1 MLQRLLLFLA
11 FVLAF
16 SSARADHIICRVLD
30 AETHEP
36 LEMAIVQCQNKID
49 QLSFNISTYTDSLG
63 YVVRAGI
70 KEHKGNIYACTMTI
84 SYVGY
89 HPEVVFFSQGDNPK
103 DTLRLADVLL
113 RPSAVMLREAT
124 VKAQQ
129 KFFTMRG
136 DTVVFHPGAFHLEEG
151 ERLTELIRQ
160 LPGVAVDKNGALTW
174 NGRPIRLRMNG
185 EAGMSESLLGQLPI
199 SAVKDIKAYE
209 KLTELSER
217 TGKDDGNGEQVLDIT
232 IKPGFLDKWYG
243 SVEAKGYTTGN
254 YGGEIDANYLS
265 KDRPFMLT
273 ASVSDGTSHRWT
285 SGAGYRGH
293 SSGNTDFYKQ
303 QYGELCYA
311 PKWTPDFEGW
321 KERNSLMINAN
332 PTHYDHTAESEEI
345 TTPLVPRAGG
355 TDTSSIEGTSQAT
368 VTIPPVRG
376 IRGVHDHT
384 IELPLYAN
392 THLNLS
398 PKTTLWLTVG
408 GRYERSDKRTDT
420 ESETIDVNTAT
431 THQSVHDES
440 GSGMARAILTHYIK
454 DGSLKG
460 EVQANYAQGTAHS
473 EYAAE
478 YNYFNNE
485 VTVPPARGAR
495 GVADLQTSSAPHRNL
510 TASLNLAYEQW
521 LGEHFELTT
530 GYSFSYNNNSREE
543 ESQRNGEYDAA
554 NSFSRHHQLTNNAL
568 NIGLL
573 YNVGNWTFKP
583 ALNLT
588 MQHERMAYQ
597 RGPLDTIAVRNVAMP
612 TPSLSIRFKTS
623 KLSYLQFKADYST
636 SLPDLISTLAYTDD
650 TNALLIREG
659 NPALHAFHALNASAY
674 YSVTIPRT
682 QQMFSAKIN
691 YTKHF
696 DAIGS
701 VSTYNPTTG
710 AYRTHDEN
718 LRGDSSYSLETTH
731 SCVLWKH
738 LRWKHKLTLTSADT
752 YGILTTSPNPSEE
765 GAYNSHFASEWP
777 SSGSVERPL
786 SRQRANSVEYSPT
799 WTFDLQPFKV
809 TLEGEANYTADRYS
823 ITGNAASPQ
832 SRGLREADLWA
843 YNLSLNAEYK
853 WRSFTFSL
861 LPAFAG
867 RKGYNSARMNRDRF
881 ILGADMMWKFLKGR
895 ATLDLR
901 ADDLFNNADAIWS
914 SESPTQITES
924 WTKSLHHYLL
934 LTFRLHIDAKGEKK

>member
-1 MLQRLLLFLA
+1 MLQRLFFLLLTLA
-11 FVLAF
+11 TSF
-16 SSARADHIICRVLD
+16 SSARADHVICRVLD

-36 LEMAIVQCQNKID
+36 LEMAIVQCRNSID
-49 QLSFNISTYTDSLG
+49 QLSYNISTHTDSLG

-70 KEHKGNIYACTMTI
+70 KEHKGNIYTCTMTI

-89 HPEVVFFSQGDNPK
+89 HPEVIYFTQGDNPK

-151 ERLTELIRQ
+151 ERLTELIKQ

-185 EAGMSESLLGQLPI
+185 EEGMSESLLGQLPI

-254 YGGEIDANYLS
+254 YGGEVDANYLS
-265 KDRPFMLT
+265 KDRPFIVT
-273 ASVSDGTSHRWT
+273 VSASDGTEHRWT

-293 SSGNTDFYKQ
+293 SGGNTDFYTQ
-303 QYGELCYA
+303 QFGELCYA

-321 KERNSLMINAN
+321 KERNSLKINTN
-332 PTHYDHTAESEEI
+332 PTHYDHTAESETS
-345 TTPLVPRAGG
+345 TT
-355 TDTSSIEGTSQAT
+355 TFIEGAPSTHTDSRT
-368 VTIPPVRG
+368 T
-376 IRGVHDHT
+376 HDDHT
-384 IELPLYAN
+384 IELPLYVN

-408 GRYERSDKRTDT
+408 GRYELSDKRTDT

-440 GSGMARAILTHYIK
+440 GSGMARAILTHYVK
-454 DGSLKG
+454 DGSLKS
-460 EVQANYAQGTAHS
+460 EVQANYAQGTS
-473 EYAAE
+473 
-478 YNYFNNE
+478 
-485 VTVPPARGAR
+485 
-495 GVADLQTSSAPHRNL
+495 TSSYQSDYHYLATDKRERDVQAFSTPHRNL
-510 TASLNLAYEQW
+510 STSLNLGYEQW
-521 LGEHFELTT
+521 LDEHFELTT
-530 GYSFSYNNNSREE
+530 GYNFSYSNNTRNEE
-543 ESQRNGEYDAA
+543 GQRNGEYDAA
-554 NSFSRHHQLTNNAL
+554 NSYSRHSQLTDNKL
-568 NIGLL
+568 NLGLT
-573 YNVGNWTFKP
+573 YSVGNWMFKP

-597 RGPLDTIAVRNVAMP
+597 RGVLDTVAVRNVVMP

-623 KLSYLQFKADYST
+623 KSSYLQLKADYST
-636 SLPDLISTLAYTDD
+636 LQPDLISTLAYTDD
-650 TNALLIREG
+650 TNVLFVREG
-659 NPALHAFHALNASAY
+659 NPDLHASHSLNASAI
-674 YSVTIPRT
+674 YSVSIPRS
-682 QQMFSAKIN
+682 QQMFSVKMN
-691 YTKHF
+691 YTKDY

-718 LRGDSSYSLETTH
+718 MRGGSSYSLEATH
-731 SCVLWKH
+731 DCVLWKY
-738 LRWKHKLTLTSADT
+738 LRWKHKLALSSADT
-752 YGILTTSPNPSEE
+752 YGMLTIIE
-765 GAYNSHFASEWP
+765 GYDTRNI
-777 SSGSVERPL
+777 
-786 SRQRANSVEYSPT
+786 SRKRANSIEYVPT
-799 WTFDLQPFKV
+799 WTFDLQPLKI
-809 TLEGEANYTADRYS
+809 TLEGKAGYTADRYRPTPNPS
-823 ITGNAASPQ
+823 LEWRGEVTTPTNGSSDDVVSTPSLTGRAGV
-832 SRGLREADLWA
+832 GLDLWNYSLA
-843 YNLSLNAEYK
+843 LNAEYK
-853 WRSFTFSL
+853 WRMFTFSL
-861 LPAFAG
+861 LPTFEG
-867 RKGYNSARMNRDRF
+867 RKGYSSARMNRDRF
-881 ILGADMMWKFLKGR
+881 ILGADVMWKFLKGR
-895 ATLDLR
+895 ASLDLR
-901 ADDLFNNADAIWS
+901 ADDIFNNSDAVWS
-914 SESPTQITES
+914 FESPTQISES

-934 LTFRLHIDAKGEKK
+934 LTFRLHFDAKAAKK